1 MSAIQSGLSAI
12 TAAFNVVTAT
22 AQTFETLANT
32 GRIWTEIAEEHA
44 KFNAAK
50 QQKKNE
56 LRLTLLDQRVQ
67 REVTKEDSFL

>member
-12 TAAFNVVTAT
+12 TASFNVVTAT
-22 AQTFETLANT
+22 AQTLETLANT
-32 GRIWTEIAEEHA
+32 GRIWAGVAESHA
-44 KFNAAK
+44 QFNADK
-50 QQKKNE
+50 QAKKNE